1 MSTQIGL
8 WIDHRKAVI
17 VTLAEAGEE
26 IRTIVSG
33 MEKRVRFKSGRNDE
47 LGSTEDIRE
56 RQFGQHLNRYYDEV
70 IAAVREA
77 DSIHI
82 FGPGEAKLELE
93 NRLERAG
100 LKNCVATVE
109 TADKMTDRQIAA
121 RVRELLRS

>member
-1 MSTQIGL
+1 MAKQIGL

-26 IRTIVSG
+26 IRTIESG

-56 RQFGQHLNRYYDEV
+56 RQFEQHLSRYYDDV

-77 DSIHI
+77 DSIHLI
-82 FGPGEAKLELE
+82 GPGEAKRELKS
-93 NRLERAG
+93 RLERAG

>member
-1 MSTQIGL
+1 MSRQIGL

-26 IRTIVSG
+26 IRTIESG

-70 IAAVREA
+70 ITAVREA

-82 FGPGEAKLELE
+82 FGPGEAKHELE
-93 NRLERAG
+93 SRLERAG
-100 LKNCVATVE
+100 LKNCVSTVE